1 MTKKIKGLIHIY
13 TGDGKGKTTSAVGA
27 LLRATVQKL
36 RCCYISF
43 YKDPYRYGCGEIKIL
58 KKLKI
63 KTLNFVKY
71 CPYFDKKIQ
80 LEKLNKEIK
89 NAIIFIK
96 TNIFKKGYDLVV
108 LDEILVC
115 VREKV
120 LDINKLIDLI
130 KSKPKKLELILTGQS
145 NKEIVKKLKKYVD
158 YITFMKNLKHPYD
171 SGIKGRR
178 GIEY

>member
-1 MTKKIKGLIHIY
+1 MTKKTKGLIHIY
-13 TGDGKGKTTSAVGA
+13 TGNGKGKTTSSVG
-27 LLRATVQKL
+27 LLIRATAYKL
-36 RCCYISF
+36 KCCYISF
-43 YKDPYRYGCGEIKIL
+43 YKNPYKYGCGEIKIL

-63 KTLNFVKY
+63 KTFNFIKG

-80 LEKLNKEIK
+80 LGKLNKEIE

-96 TNIFKKGYDLVV
+96 TNIFKKSYDLVV

-115 VREKV
+115 IREKI
-120 LDINKLIDLI
+120 LNINKLIDLI
-130 KSKPKKLELILTGQS
+130 KSKPEKLELILTGQS
-145 NKEIVKKLKKYVD
+145 NKEIVKKLEKYVD

-171 SGIKGRR
+171 SGIKSRK